1 MQLDPASPLPGER
14 VNRMIMKVM
23 DMTQH
28 AGSPKKA
35 RVSQPDNESFDE
47 TAFEANWRA
56 RQRLNDAQ
64 WARILA
70 VLPGRIGV
78 RASNGG
84 NARRFVEAVLWMAH
98 TRAYWSDIPPE
109 YGAWHA
115 IYIRFGRWA
124 HDGVWE
130 DVVKAMGEL
139 PRTQALLGRMVEN
152 YLSSYRIQRL
162 RGTMK

>member
-1 MQLDPASPLPGER
+1 M
-14 VNRMIMKVM
+14 NRMAMKVV
-23 DMTQH
+23 DMTQYV
-28 AGSPKKA
+28 GPPKTRA
-35 RVSQPDNESFDE
+35 WVPQLDDEGFDK

-56 RQRLNDAQ
+56 RQRLNDGQ
-64 WARILA
+64 WARVQAI
-70 VLPGRIGV
+70 LPGRIGV

-124 HDGVWE
+124 HEDLWE
-130 DVVKAMGEL
+130 EVAKAMEEL
-139 PRTQALLGRMVEN
+139 PETQALLRSMVEKFQAN
-152 YLSSYRIQRL
+152 YRIQRL

>member
-1 MQLDPASPLPGER
+1 M
-14 VNRMIMKVM
+14 NRMAMKVV
-23 DMTQH
+23 DMTQY
-28 AGSPKKA
+28 AGPRKTRAWMPQQDVEGSDK
-35 RVSQPDNESFDE
+35 
-47 TAFEANWRA
+47 TTFEANWRA
-56 RQRLNDAQ
+56 RQRLNDGQ
-64 WARILA
+64 WARVLA

-124 HDGVWE
+124 HEELWE
-130 DVVKAMGEL
+130 DVAKAMEEL
-139 PRTQALLGRMVEN
+139 PETQALLRSMVEKFQAN
-152 YLSSYRIQRL
+152 YRIQRL

>member
-1 MQLDPASPLPGER
+1 MTMKAVD
-14 VNRMIMKVM
+14 VNRHDTAMRPQWAFRIEEVGM
-23 DMTQH
+23 D
-28 AGSPKKA
+28 KA
-35 RVSQPDNESFDE
+35 
-47 TAFEANWRA
+47 AFEANWRV

-64 WARILA
+64 WIKVLA

-98 TRAYWSDIPPE
+98 TRAYWSDIPVE

-124 HDGVWE
+124 QEDVWE
-130 DVVKAMGEL
+130 EVLKALEEL
-139 PRTQALLGRMVEN
+139 PNTQALLGALVEK
-152 YLSSYRIQRL
+152 YQASYRIQRL
-162 RGTMK
+162 RGKMK

>member
-1 MQLDPASPLPGER
+1 M
-14 VNRMIMKVM
+14 NRMAMKVV
-23 DMTQH
+23 DMTQYP
-28 AGSPKKA
+28 GPPKTRA
-35 RVSQPDNESFDE
+35 WAPQVDNEGVDK
-47 TAFEANWRA
+47 TTFEANWRA
-56 RQRLNDAQ
+56 RQRLNNEQ
-64 WARILA
+64 WTRVVA

-124 HDGVWE
+124 HEGVWA
-130 DVVKAMGEL
+130 DVVKAMDEV
-139 PRTQALLGRMVEN
+139 PATQALLEAMVEK
-152 YLSSYRIQRL
+152 YLTSYRIQRL

>member
-1 MQLDPASPLPGER
+1 M
-14 VNRMIMKVM
+14 NRMTTKVV

-28 AGSPKKA
+28 AGSSTTEAWAMGADK
-35 RVSQPDNESFDE
+35 VIFDR
-47 TAFEANWRA
+47 TTFEANWRA
-56 RQRLNDAQ
+56 RQRLNDPQ
-64 WARILA
+64 WARVLL

-98 TRAYWSDIPPE
+98 TRAYWSDIPTE

-124 HDGVWE
+124 HEGVWE
-130 DVVKAMGEL
+130 DVVKSLDEL
-139 PRTQALLGRMVEN
+139 PETQALLGNLVEK
-152 YLSSYRIQRL
+152 YLASYRIQRL

>member
-1 MQLDPASPLPGER
+1 MNA
-14 VNRMIMKVM
+14 MAMKVV
-23 DMTQH
+23 DMTQY
-28 AGSPKKA
+28 AGPREKKA
-35 RVSQPDNESFDE
+35 WALQADNTGVDK
-47 TAFEANWRA
+47 TTFEANWRA
-56 RQRLNDAQ
+56 RQRLNDGQ
-64 WARILA
+64 WARVLA
-70 VLPGRIGV
+70 ILPGRIGV

-124 HDGVWE
+124 HEDLWE
-130 DVVKAMGEL
+130 DVAKALEEL
-139 PRTQALLGRMVEN
+139 PETQALLRGMVEKFQAN
-152 YLSSYRIQRL
+152 YRIQRL